1 MPVGELASHIDI
13 RSDLDH
19 VYALAAAV
27 PRWAEFLP
35 HYRYVR
41 VVADPQ
47 TPPGQRTVAM
57 SAWRG
62 WIPLTWRSHLELRP
76 AEGRILFR
84 HIGGGAKGM
93 AVAWQLTGHEGTV
106 RATITHDLARL
117 AHRVVASPLGHYV
130 LGEQLINPV
139 AGLTLATLRRWVEA
153 GATAPDEAA
162 ALAAREAPAWPARL
176 ARWSWLPWLAWLG
189 ANAVQG
195 RRARAT
201 LAAAGEE
208 RVTDEPAGARQLHLA
223 ALAATFALLAPP
235 SPGTG
240 GAARRPV
247 RALVAVGLGTE
258 LLGFGCAAWARG
270 SLGRYWTGRVAL
282 TAAQPLVRSGP
293 YRVVRHPL
301 YAGLLAA
308 VLGQALVLG
317 RPRGLAAFVLLAAA
331 YRRKIGYEEAALRR
345 RFGADYAAYAAAT
358 PALIP
363 RLPGRGRDQTARQ

>member
-1 MPVGELASHIDI
+1 MGELASHVDV
-13 RSDLDH
+13 RGDLAQ

-35 HYRYVR
+35 HYRYVH
-41 VVADPQ
+41 VVADPS

-93 AVAWQLTGHEGTV
+93 AVAWQLAGHEGTV
-106 RATITHDLARL
+106 RATITHDLTRL

-139 AGLTLATLRRWVEA
+139 AGLTLATMRRWVEA
-153 GATAPDEAA
+153 GASSPDEAA

-195 RRARAT
+195 RRARAA
-201 LAAAGEE
+201 LAAANET
-208 RVTDEPAGARQLHLA
+208 RVTDEPPGARQRHLA
-223 ALAATFALLAPP
+223 ALAAAFALLVPP
-235 SPGTG
+235 SPGADGAG
-240 GAARRPV
+240 GRPA
-247 RALVAVGLGTE
+247 RALTAIGLGTE
-258 LLGFGCAAWARG
+258 ALGFGVAAWARAT
-270 SLGRYWTGRVAL
+270 LGRYWTGRVAL

-293 YRVVRHPL
+293 YRFARHPL

-317 RPRGLAAFVLLAAA
+317 RPRGLASFVLLAAA
-331 YRRKIGYEEAALRR
+331 YRRKIAYEEVALRR
-345 RFGADYAAYAAAT
+345 RFGEDYAAYAATT
-358 PALIP
+358 PALLP
-363 RLPGRGRDQTARQ
+363 RPRGRGRGRSARG